1 MPKRFTDTEKW
12 KKPFIRGLQG
22 PYKLLWFYIL
32 DDCDHAGIWQIDM
45 EVACIRIGENVT
57 LDGACEAFGDHIFLI
72 DQGKLFVPD
81 FISFQY
87 GELKEVNRMHASVIS
102 ILKKFNLYNPEQG
115 ATKPLVSPFQGAK
128 DKDKDKVKDKDK
140 EQYKVKVK
148 ETRAE
153 IIFPFDSVAFKNAW
167 GAWIIYR
174 DQIKKPYKSDM
185 AIQAALKKLS
195 EHPEEVAIK
204 MIEESISNQWQGIFE
219 IKKTGNNGFAS
230 KQQERTNGLITSFA
244 ERAMQ
249 HFGGGQ
255 PKGGQ

>member
-57 LDGACEAFGDHIFLI
+57 LDGAMDAFGDHIFLI
-72 DQGKLFVPD
+72 DSSKLFVPD
-81 FISFQY
+81 FITFQY

-102 ILKKFNLYNPEQG
+102 ILKKFNLYDPKQG
-115 ATKPLVSPFQGAK
+115 AAKPLVSPFQGAK
-128 DKDKDKVKDKDK
+128 DKDKDKDKVKDK
-140 EQYKVKVK
+140 EQYKDKVK

-153 IIFPFDSVAFKNAW
+153 IIFPFDSPQFKTAW
-167 GAWIIYR
+167 GAWITYR
-174 DQIKKPYKSDM
+174 GEIKKPYKSDM

-219 IKKTGNNGFAS
+219 IKKTGNNGFAD
-230 KQQERTNGLITSFA
+230 KQQQRTQGLITSFA

-249 HFGGGQ
+249 HFNSGKPGSGQ
-255 PKGGQ
+255 